1 MTKLKL
7 VGNLLLLF
15 ASVSPALAGP
25 DADGS
30 DSTGWRRPDHSCG
43 TRQIPG
49 PIVPSTERLPAGTQR
64 VVYLNRMGG
73 TYQIGSGATNSATNS
88 ASSMI
93 WPGSSGPATAT
104 IPPLASG
111 FDWPKI
117 VTCVKQHYQKYN
129 VRITETE
136 PTTGMYIEAVVGGYG
151 TEIGWGRDQ
160 LFGVASADNF
170 CGVTERGIAFN
181 FSETHRGIARQDDE
195 LCATIAHEVGHLLAL
210 EHESLPTDVMSYVEV
225 ARSGTKAFIDQ
236 LSRCGTAPDRL
247 SACTCANTNSQTNSA
262 ARLTQFLGLRSVE
275 TTPPQ
280 LTVGSPGNGVTLPPT
295 FDVVVTATDETEM
308 ADVTVSLDNV
318 EAGSS
323 AEPEN
328 NKYKITVRNAAEGPH
343 TLTIAARDAA
353 GNVTS
358 KDLSITVKKASI
370 GETCSANEECQG
382 NLCAGTAEGGFCT
395 QVCDINAGGCPDDF
409 LCTATGGGGP
419 AICVA
424 DPEAGG
430 GCGCA
435 SSDGPTGAMAMLAL
449 GVGLVLSRRRRR

>member
-1 MTKLKL
+1 MTKLNL
-7 VGNLLLLF
+7 FGNLLLVI
-15 ASVSPALAGP
+15 ASVSPALADPG
-25 DADGS
+25 DSGS
-30 DSTGWRRPDHSCG
+30 STALERPVHRCG
-43 TRQIPG
+43 THQFAG
-49 PIVPSTERLPAGTQR
+49 PVVPSIERLPAGTQR
-64 VVYLNRMGG
+64 VVYLNRNGG
-73 TYQIGSGATNSATNS
+73 TYTIGRGATNSATNS
-88 ASSMI
+88 ASSAI
-93 WPGSSGPATAT
+93 WPPGSSGPTTAT

-117 VTCVKQHYQKYN
+117 ANCVKQHYQKYN
-129 VRITETE
+129 VRFTETE
-136 PTTGMYIEAVVGGYG
+136 PTSGMYVEAVVGGYG

-181 FSETHRGIARQDDE
+181 FSETHRGIQRQDDE

-210 EHESLPTDVMSYVEV
+210 EHEILAQDVMSYVLV
-225 ARSGTKAFIDQ
+225 YQSSTKAFVDQ
-236 LSRCGTAPDRL
+236 QSQCGTGPDNVL
-247 SACTCANTNSQTNSA
+247 SSCACGGNRTNSA
-262 ARLTQFLGLRSVE
+262 ARLTQYLGLRSVE

-328 NKYKITVRNAAEGPH
+328 NKYKVTVRNAAEGPH

-382 NLCAGTAEGGFCT
+382 NLCAGTVEGGFCT
-395 QVCDINAGGCPDDF
+395 QVCDINAGGCPEDF

-424 DPEAGG
+424 DPDAGG

-435 SSDGPTGAMAMLAL
+435 SSDGNTGAMAMLAL